1 MSLAL
6 MVGEPVLMIPDL
18 IKLCWCDYRADFLR
32 PGDGSVPQPF
42 FNETSSGSLSD
53 EEIELI
59 SLYVF
64 LFHRRK
70 FRPNQMVEMNFSPET
85 DANKMFPLRLQIE

>member
-1 MSLAL
+1 

-18 IKLCWCDYRADFLR
+18 IKLWWCDRRADFLR
-32 PGDGSVPQPF
+32 LGDGSIPQSF

-59 SLYVF
+59 SLCVF
-64 LFHRRK
+64 YFIRGSS
-70 FRPNQMVEMNFSPET
+70 NQI
-85 DANKMFPLRLQIE
+85 KCWK